1 MESERIAQ
9 LEARLNQLEL
19 LVRLLYDLKK
29 SKIDIN
35 DLPIFGLDLAK
46 FTAFEKDSLYAPI

>member
-1 MESERIAQ
+1 MLESEKIAE

-46 FTAFEKDSLYAPI
+46 FGT